1 MTERHFRVVQL
12 ANKKVEI
19 GGVSITSKAS
29 PGSAARKLLTSIAHE
44 KGLKK
49 NKKVNMGKVT
59 FSIQEYTQG
68 SSKKVYGPYVG
79 HFHKYTATELKKA
92 KTAGGKVKFTMKP
105 VVKLAEKNMKGGDRI
120 CQGNSLHKKIM
131 NLNSNHFNSTYSNLD
146 PLFQN
151 TIIQFIGEQLIPAGK
166 LNDSK
171 GYINYKVNLDGYDKK
186 IYRVGKSNTCVL
198 DFIDKFSNTF
208 CNNGINM
215 LFVKV

>member
-79 HFHKYTATELKKA
+79 HFHKYTAAELKKA

-105 VVKLAEKNMKGGDRI
+105 VVKLAKKNMKGGNCVAID
-120 CQGNSLHKKIM
+120 GVGPHKIINNQDNLTDLGKNMLKISYNNNNNDNA
-131 NLNSNHFNSTYSNLD
+131 NLEPTFTAINNNVKNCYED
-146 PLFQN
+146 WR
-151 TIIQFIGEQLIPAGK
+151 LIK
-166 LNDSK
+166 N
-171 GYINYKVNLDGYDKK
+171 
-186 IYRVGKSNTCVL
+186 
-198 DFIDKFSNTF
+198 
-208 CNNGINM
+208 NNGHFIIYKSVARQYSTIYDLQAFFDSGKYQIISN
-215 LFVKV
+215 